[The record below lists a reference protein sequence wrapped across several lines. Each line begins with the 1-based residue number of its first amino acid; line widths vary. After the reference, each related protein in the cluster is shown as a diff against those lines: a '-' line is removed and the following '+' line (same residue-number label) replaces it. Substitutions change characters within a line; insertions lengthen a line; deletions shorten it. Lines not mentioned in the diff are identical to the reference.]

1 MIVSRLQNEQAV
13 AYQITQDLV
22 EGFLFE
28 GRSLPFPLI
37 AGRAAFRWIDRK
49 IYEITMYLNQDE
61 ALQTPNHFRS
71 KLARS
76 RLVLPG
82 DWIVKEGAVWKVYR
96 PADFAATF
104 QIEKGE
110 DR

>member
-1 MIVSRLQNEQAV
+1 MIVSRLQNEQASAFQV
-13 AYQITQDLV
+13 TREVV

-37 AGRAAFRWIDRK
+37 AGRASFRWVDRK
-49 IYEITMYLNQDE
+49 VYGFTMYLNHDD
-61 ALQTPNHFRS
+61 ALQTPENFRS
-71 KLARS
+71 RLAKS
-76 RLVLPG
+76 RLVLTG

-96 PADFAATF
+96 PADFAVTF